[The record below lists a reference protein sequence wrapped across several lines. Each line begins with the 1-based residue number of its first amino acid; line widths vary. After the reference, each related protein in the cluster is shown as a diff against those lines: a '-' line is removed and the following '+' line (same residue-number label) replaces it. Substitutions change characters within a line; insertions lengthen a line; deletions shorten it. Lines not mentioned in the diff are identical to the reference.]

1 MHKNNTVNGYLSI
14 SNRYLCQYG
23 HKLCTKVTF
32 LYMISEVVK
41 SKNVNN
47 DDNKDEN
54 KKNKKYFRINI

>member
-1 MHKNNTVNGYLSI
+1 
-14 SNRYLCQYG
+14 
-23 HKLCTKVTF
+23 
-32 LYMISEVVK
+32 MISEVVK